1 MINIINAHDN
11 VYTKRDTKS
20 HRIYEKH
27 PNLMFGIILLIWGL
41 LFFFSMFSS
50 EMILYWIIM
59 FCMLVPITIWYI
71 KNNEK
76 TNLTKS
82 SAFIERDGVIYYIR
96 LGYTLDY
103 QQPGVPFEWKKV
115 GLAKQNMK
123 NTKHIQEIREDKNTF
138 SKALT
143 DILNS
148 NHLPSDVVQFC
159 EMVDCR
165 LEKEI
170 KQWVWLSYY
179 NHYTQN
185 RKVTQKF
192 RNVYDFSFARR

>member
-1 MINIINAHDN
+1 MNDI
-11 VYTKRDTKS
+11 VYMQRDIKS
-20 HRIYEKH
+20 HKIYEKR
-27 PNLMFGIILLIWGL
+27 PNLMFGIIILIWGL

-50 EMILYWIIM
+50 EMILYWIIL
-59 FCMLVPITIWYI
+59 FCMLVLIIIGYM

-96 LGYTLDY
+96 LGYMLDY
-103 QQPGVPFEWKKV
+103 QQPGVPLMYKKL

-123 NTKHIQEIREDKNTF
+123 KTKHIQEIREDKNTF

-143 DILNS
+143 DVLNS

-159 EMVDCR
+159 EMLDCR
-165 LEKEI
+165 LEKET

-179 NHYTQN
+179 NHHTQN
-185 RKVTQKF
+185 RRVTQKF